1 MIGGSYKCPSPHQEQ
16 YSKLLSWHS
25 PSHLRRGCPSDH
37 DLKSG
42 QICAAEKMK
51 LDVVSDPSRSGTDR
65 NRAGMRE
72 VHGQGYFDC
81 CSPCSW
87 RRGRAA
93 VPVRQHVSPKSS
105 NLNKPGR
112 RRREACRRALAAS
125 QLKGQRLIRDCAK
138 TPRCMEVTTHAPSEK
153 VEHDA

>member
-72 VHGQGYFDC
+72 VHGGA
-81 CSPCSW
+81 STVAAHA
-87 RRGRAA
+87 RGGGGAR
-93 VPVRQHVSPKSS
+93 
-105 NLNKPGR
+105 L
-112 RRREACRRALAAS
+112 S
-125 QLKGQRLIRDCAK
+125 Q
-138 TPRCMEVTTHAPSEK
+138 
-153 VEHDA
+153 